1 VNDSLTVYT
10 LPGCIQ
16 CDLTKRVL
24 DSAGLP
30 YIVVDLAT
38 NPHAVDAVKQLG
50 YTSAPVVV
58 VGTASWS
65 GFRPD
70 RIKTVAT
77 ARATAPAT
85 STDLGCDSW
94 A

>member
-1 VNDSLTVYT
+1 MNDSLTVYT

-24 DSAGLP
+24 DGAGLP

-38 NPHAVDAVKQLG
+38 DPHAVAAVKQLG
-50 YTSAPVVV
+50 YASAPVVV
-58 VGTASWS
+58 VCAASWS

-70 RIKTVAT
+70 RIKAVAM
-77 ARATAPAT
+77 ARAAVPAS
-85 STDLGCDSW
+85 STDELGANS
-94 A
+94 